1 MLGEIRRWAGWHL
14 QEMGG
19 YVQEDLQGNQARQGL
34 KSQWGWWEWRAIWRR
49 WKRAVHRSLM

>member
-1 MLGEIRRWAGWHL
+1 L

-34 KSQWGWWEWRAIWRR
+34 KSRRGWWEWRAIWCR
-49 WKRAVHRSLM
+49 WKCAVCGSLM